1 MKSYDQTL
9 LEQAYLSTKQK
20 LISIP
25 GDGVEEGPTV
35 DMATNQS
42 PAAPPAL
49 PPAPVMQM
57 GTDIEEEREEL
68 SMVKANLF
76 SIFNDAKALHM
87 MIENGFDVEP
97 WMQQKIAVC
106 ADGMSSVLKSANY
119 DFQKGGSCGCNSN

>member
-1 MKSYDQTL
+1 MKSQDQTL

-20 LISIP
+20 MVSIP
-25 GDGVEEGPTV
+25 GDGVVEPSSDIT
-35 DMATNQS
+35 ATDETI
-42 PAAPPAL
+42 PAT
-49 PPAPVMQM
+49 APVTPAVVQM
-57 GTDIEEEREEL
+57 NVDTEEEKEEL

-87 MIENGFDVEP
+87 MIEGGFDVEP

-119 DFQKGGSCGCNSN
+119 DFQKCGCM